1 VSILDDAEEPV
12 PDNIFR
18 GVSHAMWS
26 SRNFFKEHLD
36 DFSDDITDEF
46 RTFMHEAPHAWSP
59 EVMAE
64 LRSKITPGIFNSLA
78 IVGTQEQVAA
88 RVDALRAAGVQELV
102 IWPFPREGE
111 AVEDLMLKIARALL
125 PSVAESRALADYR
138 LVD

>member
-1 VSILDDAEEPV
+1 
-12 PDNIFR
+12 
-18 GVSHAMWS
+18 
-26 SRNFFKEHLD
+26 
-36 DFSDDITDEF
+36 
-46 RTFMHEAPHAWSP
+46 
-59 EVMAE
+59 MAE

-78 IVGTQEQVAA
+78 IVGTEEQVAA
-88 RVDALRAAGVQELV
+88 RIDALRAAGVQELV